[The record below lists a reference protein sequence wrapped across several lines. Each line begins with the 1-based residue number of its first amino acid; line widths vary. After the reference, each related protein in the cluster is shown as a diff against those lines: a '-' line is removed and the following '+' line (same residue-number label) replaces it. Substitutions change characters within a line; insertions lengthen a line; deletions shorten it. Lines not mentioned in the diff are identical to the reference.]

1 MAWLDWFMH
10 LAARLR
16 ILDASGGNWG
26 AVPSTLPAP
35 ISDSEQSAELDG
47 LDFGQAMRAH
57 QQWKSRLIEVLD
69 GADDK
74 RYRMEQVRRDDCC
87 ELGQWL
93 HGAGSTHYGHLPS
106 FRKLVLSH
114 RAFHVAAA
122 DVLATHQAGHTE
134 AARNMIESG
143 LYAKFSVRVQGMLA
157 QFFLDRSGRVSVRFP
172 KSASMPLTHSEPF
185 RPAAHRSPQAAPHQ
199 A

>member
-1 MAWLDWFMH
+1 MAWLEWFVH

-16 ILDASGGNWG
+16 IVDASGGNWA

-35 ISDSEQSAELDG
+35 VCGSEHDTELDG
-47 LDFGQAMRAH
+47 LDFGRAMRVH
-57 QQWKSRLIEVLD
+57 QQWKSRLVDVLD

-87 ELGQWL
+87 ELGRWL
-93 HGAGSTHYGHLPS
+93 HGPGCTHYGHLPS

-122 DVLATHQAGHTE
+122 DVLATHQAGQTE

-172 KSASMPLTHSEPF
+172 KSASMPLTRSEPF
-185 RPAAHRSPQAAPHQ
+185 RPAASHTPQATPHQ